1 MSLSTNEAMG
11 APRATEDVP
20 GLSLR
25 ARLLGRLS
33 ARLLF
38 LTILFVLLS
47 EVLIYVPSIAR
58 FRETWLHDRLNTA
71 IIASLALEAAGE
83 RALPDD
89 LRTEILSRAGVLAVS
104 LKREERRDLV
114 LAMAPGIMPAAF
126 YDLDEAGPTSLIAQA
141 FEVLWAGDGRV
152 VRVAG
157 RPEMSPQEVIDIVI
171 DETPLRQAMLAFSGR
186 ILALSIVISLI
197 TAGLV
202 YLSLDLVFVRPMR
215 RLTANM
221 VSFRA
226 NPEDARRII
235 TPSDRMDEIGQ
246 AEVALASMQSELRA
260 AFAQQSRLAAL
271 GAAVSKINH
280 DLRNILATAQ
290 LFSDRFAESRDPL
303 VQRELPKLVRAI
315 DRAIELAT
323 ETLRYGRVT
332 ERPPRLAQWALAPLV
347 AEVAGA
353 LPPARQGTGEFSLRN
368 EVDEGLIAEA
378 DPDQLYRILLN
389 LVAQRRPGDRSRRP
403 WRLDHRSRS
412 TGGRD
417 ACDRGRRR
425 WPRHSGRCAAP
436 SLRGLRQR
444 PGQRHGPWTRHL
456 PGARPRPRGRPRPP
470 AERWARNGLPPDPD
484 RRALRQPRSRPPQ
497 HAISRGFTAL
507 DHKR

>member
-1 MSLSTNEAMG
+1 MSLSTDETIEAPSAAENARG
-11 APRATEDVP
+11 S
-20 GLSLR
+20 GLR
-25 ARLLGRLS
+25 ARLFGRLS

-38 LTILFVLLS
+38 LTVLFVLLS

-58 FRETWLHDRLNTA
+58 FRQTWLHDRLNAA

-83 RALPDD
+83 RVLPDD

-104 LKREERRDLV
+104 VKREERRDLV
-114 LAMAPGIMPAAF
+114 LAAAPGIMPAAF
-126 YDLDEAGPTSLIAQA
+126 YDLDEAGPLSLISQA
-141 FEVLWAGDGRV
+141 FTVLRAGDGRV

-157 RPEMSPQEVIDIVI
+157 HPEMSPLEIIDIVI

-235 TPSDRMDEIGQ
+235 TPSDRTDEIGQ
-246 AEVALASMQSELRA
+246 AEIALASMQSELRA

-290 LFSDRFAESRDPL
+290 LFSDRFTASRDPL

-332 ERPPRLAQWALAPLV
+332 ERPPKLAQVKLASLV
-347 AEVAGA
+347 DEVASA
-353 LPPARQGTGEFSLRN
+353 LPDAQSKAKFTLRN
-368 EVDEGLIAEA
+368 EVDADLVAEA

-389 LVAQRRPGDRSRRP
+389 LVRNAAQAIEAAGQGGSIRVRARTEGQILAIEVEDDGPGIPDSVRPHLFGAFARGGGGG
-403 WRLDHRSRS
+403 
-412 TGGRD
+412 TG
-417 ACDRGRRR
+417 
-425 WPRHSGRCAAP
+425 
-436 SLRGLRQR
+436 LGL
-444 PGQRHGPWTRHL
+444 
-456 PGARPRPRGRPRPP
+456 
-470 AERWARNGLPPDPD
+470 
-484 RRALRQPRSRPPQ
+484 
-497 HAISRGFTAL
+497 AISRELARGHGGDLAL
-507 DHKR
+507 LQSGPGGTVFRLTLAAGPSPSSS

>member
-1 MSLSTNEAMG
+1 MTASMDQVTKLPAASEQ
-11 APRATEDVP
+11 APGFP
-20 GLSLR
+20 M
-25 ARLLGRLS
+25 RLLGRLS
-33 ARLLF
+33 ARLLV

-58 FRETWLHDRLNTA
+58 FRETWLHDRLNAA
-71 IIASLALEAAGE
+71 IIASLALEAAGG

-89 LRTEILSRAGVLAVS
+89 LRQEILSRAGVLAVS
-104 LKREERRDLV
+104 VKREERRDLV

-126 YDLDEAGPTSLIAQA
+126 YDLDEAGQISLVMQA
-141 FEVLWAGDGRV
+141 FAVLWAGDGRI

-157 RPEMSPQEVIDIVI
+157 RPEMSPEEVIDIVI
-171 DETPLRQAMLAFSGR
+171 DETPLRHAMLAYSGR

-235 TPSDRMDEIGQ
+235 KPSGRSDEIGQ

-271 GAAVSKINH
+271 GVAVSKINH

-303 VQRELPKLVRAI
+303 VQEALPKLVRAI
-315 DRAIELAT
+315 DRAVELTT

-332 ERPPRLAQWALAPLV
+332 ERPPRLSQVRLAPLIE
-347 AEVAGA
+347 EVAGA
-353 LPPARQGTGEFSLRN
+353 LPAVRTGAIALNIAVEESLT
-368 EVDEGLIAEA
+368 AEA

-389 LVAQRRPGDRSRRP
+389 LVRNAHQALTASGKGGAITVRAARAGAMLEIEVEDNGPGVPEAIRAHLFEAFSSSRGGG
-403 WRLDHRSRS
+403 
-412 TGGRD
+412 TG
-417 ACDRGRRR
+417 
-425 WPRHSGRCAAP
+425 
-436 SLRGLRQR
+436 LGL
-444 PGQRHGPWTRHL
+444 
-456 PGARPRPRGRPRPP
+456 
-470 AERWARNGLPPDPD
+470 
-484 RRALRQPRSRPPQ
+484 
-497 HAISRGFTAL
+497 AISRELARGHGGELWLKRTDASGTAFRL
-507 DHKR
+507 SLPLEPPPSAF

>member
-1 MSLSTNEAMG
+1 M
-11 APRATEDVP
+11 
-20 GLSLR
+20 
-25 ARLLGRLS
+25 RLFGRLS
-33 ARLLF
+33 ARLLL

-58 FRETWLHDRLNTA
+58 FRETWLHDRLNAA

-83 RALPDD
+83 RALPDN

-104 LKREERRDLV
+104 LKRAERRELV

-126 YDLDEAGPTSLIAQA
+126 YDLDRGGLPSLIAQA
-141 FEVLWAGDGRV
+141 FEVLSAGNGRV
-152 VRVAG
+152 VRVSG
-157 RPEMSPQEVIDIVI
+157 RPEMSRLEVIDIVI
-171 DETPLRQAMLAFSGR
+171 DETQLRKAMLAYSGR

-221 VSFRA
+221 VTFRA

-235 TPSDRMDEIGQ
+235 APSGRADEIGQ
-246 AEVALASMQSELRA
+246 AEAALASMQSELRS

-290 LFSDRFAESRDPL
+290 LFSDRFAQSSDPL

-315 DRAIELAT
+315 DRATELTT
-323 ETLRYGRVT
+323 ETLRFGRVT
-332 ERPPRLAQWALAPLV
+332 ERQPQIKRIAV
-347 AEVAGA
+347 ATLIEEVAAA
-353 LPPARQGTGEFSLRN
+353 LPAAQAGAASLRR
-368 EVDEGLIAEA
+368 EVDEGLMAEA

-389 LVAQRRPGDRSRRP
+389 LVRNAAQAIEASGRGGSITLRAVRE
-403 WRLDHRSRS
+403 
-412 TGGRD
+412 GGRVVIEVAD
-417 ACDRGRRR
+417 DGPGIPAAVR
-425 WPRHSGRCAAP
+425 PHLFEAFASSSGAGT
-436 SLRGLRQR
+436 GL
-444 PGQRHGPWTRHL
+444 
-456 PGARPRPRGRPRPP
+456 
-470 AERWARNGLPPDPD
+470 GL
-484 RRALRQPRSRPPQ
+484 
-497 HAISRGFTAL
+497 AISRELARGHGGDLILVRSDEQGTVFRLVLPAEPPRTSP
-507 DHKR
+507 

>member
-1 MSLSTNEAMG
+1 MDDAPG
-11 APRATEDVP
+11 AAGNAR
-20 GLSLR
+20 GLSFR
-25 ARLLGRLS
+25 TRLFGRLS
-33 ARLLF
+33 ARLLV

-83 RALPDD
+83 RALPDA
-89 LRTEILSRAGVLAVS
+89 LRMEILSRAGVLAVS
-104 LKREERRDLV
+104 LKREDRRDLV
-114 LAMAPGIMPAAF
+114 LAMASGIMPAAY
-126 YDLDEAGPTSLIAQA
+126 YDLDEAGWPSLIAQA

-157 RPEMSPQEVIDIVI
+157 RPEMSPQEVMDVVI

-202 YLSLDLVFVRPMR
+202 YLSLDLAFVRPMR

-221 VSFRA
+221 VTFRA

-235 TPSDRMDEIGQ
+235 TPSERSDEIGQ
-246 AEVALASMQSELRA
+246 AEAALASMQSELRA

-290 LFSDRFAESRDPL
+290 LFSDRFTESRDPL

-332 ERPPRLAQWALAPLV
+332 ERPPRLSQVGLASLV
-347 AEVAGA
+347 EEVAGA
-353 LPPARQGTGEFSLRN
+353 LPPARQKPDAFSVRN
-368 EVDEGLIAEA
+368 EVGEDLIAEA

-389 LVAQRRPGDRSRRP
+389 LVRNAVQAIETAGQDGSIVIRAQQAGGSLVIEVEDDGPGIPDAVRPH
-403 WRLDHRSRS
+403 LFE
-412 TGGRD
+412 
-417 ACDRGRRR
+417 AFA
-425 WPRHSGRCAAP
+425 SGRG
-436 SLRGLRQR
+436 SGTGL
-444 PGQRHGPWTRHL
+444 
-456 PGARPRPRGRPRPP
+456 
-470 AERWARNGLPPDPD
+470 GL
-484 RRALRQPRSRPPQ
+484 
-497 HAISRGFTAL
+497 AISRELARGHGGELVLLRSDARGTVFRLTLTA
-507 DHKR
+507 KSPSGSI